1 MVEFMNFVQT
11 VNPYKYPEDNYL
23 PKFWHLFF
31 KCSFS
36 KFDCQLLENCQPNAS
51 LDLLPR
57 HQFEPVMGEEGYHIY
72 NAVYAVAY
80 SLHEMNLQQIQ
91 TQPYAKGEE
100 MVFFQWQVI
109 FISVLYNVNNVAFL
123 LFL

>member
-1 MVEFMNFVQT
+1 
-11 VNPYKYPEDNYL
+11 
-23 PKFWHLFF
+23 
-31 KCSFS
+31 
-36 KFDCQLLENCQPNAS
+36 

-57 HQFEPVMGEEGYHIY
+57 HHFDPAMNEEGYNIY

-80 SLHEMNLQQIQ
+80 SIHEMNLQQIQ